1 MSLTDMNTEHTQP
14 EPVER
19 LHSTDELPVY
29 PDFLQAAIERA
40 ESARVLGV
48 APDKVNHWARKKLDA
63 LGSINDWDAQK
74 LNAEHLLLT
83 EILTRPPTS
92 EVYDKWIGLFQESAR
107 ASREANNIQ
116 AARAALNNAKSCI
129 RTRALSLGIGGAEV
143 LEQLAELESNVGSLY
158 IPRSQV
164 AVKPRRTAPGKHR
177 AERNRLGS
185 IKNVVSLLGSKSMAY
200 LRGPKLGSNDPGEVD
215 FTAENQNTGIATEKK
230 PNRIRK
236 AIMAT
241 ILGAAAVST
250 TFVGLSSSHSLENS
264 RASVA
269 APDKAPET
277 KPGLVFTPA
286 PETLNPLAIN
296 PLLIGMPLHSV
307 ESSALPHKIAPSTVR
322 LAQDPQIRCLQPEF
336 AD

>member
-1 MSLTDMNTEHTQP
+1 
-14 EPVER
+14 
-19 LHSTDELPVY
+19 
-29 PDFLQAAIERA
+29 
-40 ESARVLGV
+40 
-48 APDKVNHWARKKLDA
+48 
-63 LGSINDWDAQK
+63 
-74 LNAEHLLLT
+74 
-83 EILTRPPTS
+83 
-92 EVYDKWIGLFQESAR
+92 
-107 ASREANNIQ
+107 
-116 AARAALNNAKSCI
+116 
-129 RTRALSLGIGGAEV
+129 
-143 LEQLAELESNVGSLY
+143 
-158 IPRSQV
+158 
-164 AVKPRRTAPGKHR
+164 
-177 AERNRLGS
+177 
-185 IKNVVSLLGSKSMAY
+185 
-200 LRGPKLGSNDPGEVD
+200 
-215 FTAENQNTGIATEKK
+215 
-230 PNRIRK
+230 
-236 AIMAT
+236 MAT